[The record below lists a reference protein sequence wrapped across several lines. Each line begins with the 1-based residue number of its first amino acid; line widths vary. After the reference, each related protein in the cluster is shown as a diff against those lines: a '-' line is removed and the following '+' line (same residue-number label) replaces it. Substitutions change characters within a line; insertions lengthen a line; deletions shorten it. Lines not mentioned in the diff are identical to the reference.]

1 MAERHPTD
9 KLSPILVRYLA
20 WGISTCSCERDFSKT
35 LKLRGGQCED
45 QYTTREEDV
54 LMLQADNDPAEHD
67 DIIKGAMR
75 VWSLTYGD
83 VRSER
88 SGCSIRT
95 GIPQRQ
101 GHGKGEAAFLRIRRE
116 AMDTLMAS
124 SSQQPPPLA
133 IDADAITFNDKQ
145 AREAAERKKKL
156 RKRQIDALKAGHLN
170 DDEVDEEL
178 LLASIENIKKD
189 RVANMNTAA
198 EKRRKLQLVQKAEH
212 DLSDATVYVTSHI
225 PLPDGLRQAMNPL
238 ADYIICANPADPHLV
253 LKFAACLHGSSICTR
268 EFVQGGHVGGGPCIS
283 YWSAIGVKRHVHI
296 TDAFMA
302 EQAEMAQ
309 LICASIPQGLW
320 LLATVDEL
328 NNIVR
333 GQAAKQRLAFVFM
346 GAAESEATLHTLDGL
361 TNKFTAQ
368 SCFESLLFCKIDR
381 ARSWL
386 GACGI

>member
-9 KLSPILVRYLA
+9 KLGPILVRYLA
-20 WGISTCSCERDFSKT
+20 WGISTCPCERDFSKT

-54 LMLQADNDPAEHD
+54 LMLQADNDPAGHD

-83 VRSER
+83 VRKSN
-88 SGCSIRT
+88 SFSIRT
-95 GIPQRQ
+95 GKLQRQ
-101 GHGKGEAAFLRIRRE
+101 GHGQGEAAFLRIRRE

-133 IDADAITFNDKQ
+133 IDADAIAFNDKQ
-145 AREAAERKKKL
+145 AREATERNKKL

-170 DDEVDEEL
+170 DDEVDEDL
-178 LLASIENIKKD
+178 LLAGIENIKKD

-212 DLSDATVYVTSHI
+212 DLSDASVYVTSHI
-225 PLPDGLRQAMNPL
+225 QPPDGLRQVMNPL
-238 ADYIICANPADPHLV
+238 ADYIICANPADPLLV

-268 EFVQGGHVGGGPCIS
+268 EFVQDGHVGGGPCIS
-283 YWSAIGVKRHVHI
+283 YVSAIRVKRHVHI
-296 TDAFMA
+296 TDAFLVEQPELA
-302 EQAEMAQ
+302 E

-320 LLATVDEL
+320 RLATVDDL
-328 NNIVR
+328 NNNIVR
-333 GQAAKQRLAFVFM
+333 GHAAKQRLAFVFL
-346 GAAESEATLHTLDGL
+346 GATESEDTLHTLDGL

-368 SCFESLLFCKIDR
+368 SCFESPLFCKIDR

-386 GACGI
+386 GACGL